1 MQIRRS
7 MLAALPAIAMSL
19 FLSACGERD
28 EQTSQQQSQQQQA
41 QQADEQA
48 GAQRPQQ
55 QPQAIPA
62 PENVDAPPPDA
73 TVTDSGLAYVIIEDA
88 GSGASPQVSDT
99 VTVHYTGWTTDG
111 RMFDSSVVRGE
122 PATFPLD
129 QLIRGWQEAIP
140 LMNVGDKYR
149 FWIPGELAYANSPR
163 PDAPKGMLVFDIELI
178 AIRQADAANGETQEP
193 ESDEQSGGGVSEKI

>member
-1 MQIRRS
+1 MQIRRKA
-7 MLAALPAIAMSL
+7 LAILPAMAVL
-19 FLSACGERD
+19 LLLSGCGERD
-28 EQTSQQQSQQQQA
+28 EQTTQDQTQQQQTQP

-48 GAQRPQQ
+48 GAQRQQ
-55 QPQAIPA
+55 LIPA
-62 PENVDAPPPDA
+62 PENVGEPGQDAS
-73 TVTDSGLAYVIIEDA
+73 VTESGLAYVILEDA

-122 PATFPLD
+122 PATFPLN
-129 QLIRGWQEAIP
+129 QLIKGWQEAIP

-163 PDAPKGMLVFDIELI
+163 PDAPKGTLVFDIELI
-178 AIRQADAANGETQEP
+178 AIRQRNVQPDESEAGEE
-193 ESDEQSGGGVSEKI
+193 SGGGVSEQI